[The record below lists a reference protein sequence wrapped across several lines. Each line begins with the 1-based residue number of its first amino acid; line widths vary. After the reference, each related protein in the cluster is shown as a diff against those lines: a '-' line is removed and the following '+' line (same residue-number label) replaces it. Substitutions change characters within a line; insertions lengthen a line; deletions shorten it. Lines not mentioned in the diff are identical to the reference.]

1 MKEKQRHVIAEMMT
15 VAADRR
21 ATPPGLSRRGS
32 SATSV
37 GGRESASSGWAVGA
51 TGGLAGST
59 APPELVASHA
69 EARRQVAELQ
79 AELEEA
85 AAAHV
90 VERKRLEGE
99 LEEEKLAHRNAT
111 DTLRQVG
118 REV

>member
-1 MKEKQRHVIAEMMT
+1 M
-15 VAADRR
+15 
-21 ATPPGLSRRGS
+21 
-32 SATSV
+32 
-37 GGRESASSGWAVGA
+37 
-51 TGGLAGST
+51 AGST